1 MRALGASR
9 RQLQRAQ
16 LIELG
21 ATGALAGLLAALGAI
36 AIGAV
41 LAEQVFRFEF
51 EPRWVAVPA
60 AVAAGA
66 SLSIVA
72 GWFGLRRVVDSPP
85 LATLRDAAS

>member
-1 MRALGASR
+1 
-9 RQLQRAQ
+9 
-16 LIELG
+16 
-21 ATGALAGLLAALGAI
+21 
-36 AIGAV
+36 
-41 LAEQVFRFEF
+41 
-51 EPRWVAVPA
+51 VPA